1 MILYVVSRQLVRC
14 APALAT
20 VIATEPV
27 ALRVR
32 ATTDGGS
39 KDFNGAVVSKPD
51 EVEILA
57 SEEVGGISFYFIKA
71 GRKKGFLK
79 AAYVAE

>member
-1 MILYVVSRQLVRC
+1 M
-14 APALAT
+14 AT

-39 KDFNGAVVSKPD
+39 KDFNGAVVAKPD

-57 SEEVGGISFYFIKA
+57 SEEVGGVSFYFIKA
-71 GRKKGFLK
+71 GRRKGFLK
-79 AAYVAE
+79 AAYVKAE